1 MEYLNAQGCMQ
12 CHSTKASNTEVFVL
26 LTSSKIYYSD

>member
-12 CHSTKASNTEVFVL
+12 YRSTKASNIEVFVL
-26 LTSSKIYYSD
+26 LTPSKIYYSD